1 MLHSSKILDHLVT
14 GLSRQLMLHSS
25 KILDHLVTETSHLAW
40 TANVTQF

>member
-14 GLSRQLMLHSS
+14 VLRSGQLMLHSS
-25 KILDHLVTETSHLAW
+25 KILDHLVTVW